1 MIKMSF
7 VESDVAWEDWGCLMV
22 LSDNEKNVNKCKSAT
37 TMDSTLTNNVNK
49 KVYILPEVVL
59 DGVYLFSVG
68 NDVISC
74 NLVIRVFDVVV
85 GVVSNFF
92 VVVVDL
98 DVVPGVSSTLIFNV
112 QFPVWPLLPVA

>member
-1 MIKMSF
+1 
-7 VESDVAWEDWGCLMV
+7 MV
-22 LSDNEKNVNKCKSAT
+22 FSVTKQMLIQCKSAT

-49 KVYILPEVVL
+49 KVYTLPDVEL
-59 DGVYLFSVG
+59 DGAYLLSVG

-74 NLVIRVFDVVV
+74 NLGIRVFDVVV

-98 DVVPGVSSTLIFNV
+98 DVVPGVFSTLISNV
-112 QFPVWPLLPVA
+112 QFPV

>member
-1 MIKMSF
+1 MLIQ
-7 VESDVAWEDWGCLMV
+7 
-22 LSDNEKNVNKCKSAT
+22 CKSAT

-59 DGVYLFSVG
+59 DGVSLFSVG

-112 QFPVWPLLPVA
+112 QFPV